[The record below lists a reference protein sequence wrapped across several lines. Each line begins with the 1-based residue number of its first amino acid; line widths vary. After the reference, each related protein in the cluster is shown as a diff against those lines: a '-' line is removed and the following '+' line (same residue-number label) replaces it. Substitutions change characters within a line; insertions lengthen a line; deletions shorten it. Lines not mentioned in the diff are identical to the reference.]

1 MTSET
6 ALNVVEALLFA
17 ASEPLDEATITA
29 HLALGSVGEG
39 ADVPALL
46 DDLKAQYQSRGVRL
60 VETGGKWS
68 LRTAP
73 ELAGYLKMETVR
85 PVKIS
90 RVAAEVLAVIAYHE
104 PVTRA
109 EIEAIRGVAT
119 AKETLEKLLETGW
132 VRMGPRRETP
142 GQPVTWLTTPAFLD
156 HFGLSSLKDL
166 PGMNELKAAGLL
178 NAQAPITYGVAKGDE
193 ETIIPRADD
202 EAAEEPTEN
211 AAEPEYRAASKDEGD
226 TSEAEPAEELEK
238 A

>member
-6 ALNVVEALLFA
+6 ALSVVEALLFA
-17 ASEPLDEATITA
+17 ASEPLDEATILA
-29 HLALGSVGEG
+29 HLALGSAGER
-39 ADVPALL
+39 ADVTALL
-46 DDLKAQYQSRGVRL
+46 GELKAHYETRGVRL

-90 RVAAEVLAVIAYHE
+90 RVAAEVLAVVAYHE

-119 AKETLEKLLETGW
+119 SKETLEKLLETGW
-132 VRMGPRRETP
+132 VRMGARRETP
-142 GQPVTWLTTPAFLD
+142 GQPVTWLTTSAFLD

-166 PGMNELKAAGLL
+166 PGMSELQAAGLL
-178 NAQAPITYGVAKGDE
+178 NAQAPITYGVVKGDE
-193 ETIIPRADD
+193 ADSAPRADD
-202 EAAEEPTEN
+202 GDDAMAEVPELIAEE
-211 AAEPEYRAASKDEGD
+211 ADVR
-226 TSEAEPAEELEK
+226 EEKLEI